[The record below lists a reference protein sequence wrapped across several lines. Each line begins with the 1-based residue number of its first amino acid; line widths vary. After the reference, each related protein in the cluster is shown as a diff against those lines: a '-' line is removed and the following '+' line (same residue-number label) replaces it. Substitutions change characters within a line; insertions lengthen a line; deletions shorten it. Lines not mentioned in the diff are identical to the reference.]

1 MECTC
6 IIKFVINLT
15 STAIRMSGILRG
27 HKKNFLHPLLKRHE
41 CPICLYAMRD
51 PMQTECGHLFCKEC
65 LEPILAT
72 PNPECPLDRSA
83 ISADEVGVA
92 LLVHT
97 HASEVACLC
106 PQIRFFWTMLAKE
119 RSLLW
124 RCPVISLTMAA
135 PGPELSS

>member
-1 MECTC
+1 MEYTC

-41 CPICLYAMRD
+41 CPICLHAMRD
-51 PMQTECGHLFCKEC
+51 PVQTECGHLFCKGC

-83 ISADEVGVA
+83 IYADQVGVA
-92 LLVHT
+92 LLVHAHATT
-97 HASEVACLC
+97 HMHLKSHAFALKSGFSGQRLQKGDPCSGGVL
-106 PQIRFFWTMLAKE
+106 
-119 RSLLW
+119 
-124 RCPVISLTMAA
+124 
-135 PGPELSS
+135 